1 MARHVARGIFLALLA
16 LAAGFLV
23 VAVYQVPQPW
33 RGALVAWLLFSS
45 TGGLLILRIVR
56 HYYAYKT
63 LQLTTKQPPRP
74 APQRSRKAQTPS
86 LDNLRVVLSDSA
98 GSGRYTIR

>member
-1 MARHVARGIFLALLA
+1 MARQVARGIFLALLA

-23 VAVYQVPQPW
+23 LAVYQVPQPW
-33 RGALVAWLLFSS
+33 RGVLVAWLLFSG

-56 HYYAYKT
+56 HYYAYKA
-63 LQLTTKQPPRP
+63 LQLTKQPPRP
-74 APQRSRKAQTPS
+74 APQRARKAQSAS
-86 LDNLRVVLSDSA
+86 LDSLKVVLSDSA